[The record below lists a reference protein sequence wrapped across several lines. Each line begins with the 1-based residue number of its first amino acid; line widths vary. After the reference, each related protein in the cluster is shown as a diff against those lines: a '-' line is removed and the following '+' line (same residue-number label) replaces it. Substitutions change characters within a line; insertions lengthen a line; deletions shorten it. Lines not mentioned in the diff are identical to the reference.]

1 LRVVLAAR
9 NCRFMMVKAKICG
22 LSTPEAVS
30 AALDGGAAYLG
41 FVFFEKSPRNL
52 TPEAAGRLIDP
63 VRGRGVR
70 AVAVTVDPD
79 DVLIDRLMAT
89 MKPDLIQV
97 HGKETPAR
105 VREIAAR
112 SGVGVIKAFS
122 VSSASDV
129 DQARA
134 FETVAEQFL
143 FDARPN
149 QTTGEGPALPGGTGA
164 RFDWTLLE
172 GRRFSR
178 PHFLAGGLDPW
189 NVAEAIRVSGAPL
202 LDVSSG
208 VERGPGLKD
217 PALITAFLDAVK
229 RA

>member
-1 LRVVLAAR
+1 MSKA
-9 NCRFMMVKAKICG
+9 KAKICG
-22 LSTPEAVS
+22 LSTPETVT
-30 AALDGGAAYLG
+30 AAFDGGAAYLG
-41 FVFFEKSPRNL
+41 FVFFDKSPRNL
-52 TPEAAGRLIDP
+52 TPEAAARLVAP
-63 VRGRGVR
+63 VRGRGVQT
-70 AVAVTVDPD
+70 VAVTVDPD

-105 VREIAAR
+105 VRDIAAR
-112 SGVGVIKAFS
+112 SGAGVIKAFS

-143 FDARPN
+143 FDARPV
-149 QTTGEGPALPGGTGA
+149 EGSALPGGTGA

-189 NVAEAIRVSGAPL
+189 NVGEAIRVSGAPL
-202 LDVSSG
+202 VDVSSG

-217 PALITAFLDAVK
+217 AALITAFLDAVK
-229 RA
+229 RAQD